1 MKQYADFNFNVQ
13 GMPKGEADSLFAIIR
28 LTVEKLGFEI
38 AGGVTMTTDADY
50 EEAGDVQ
57 V

>member
-1 MKQYADFNFNVQ
+1 MNQYADFNFNVQ
-13 GMPKGEADSLFAIIR
+13 GMSKAQADALYNIIR
-28 LTVEKLGFEI
+28 TTVTEMGFEI
-38 AGGVTMTTDADY
+38 GGGVTMTTDADY